1 MALPARRSSPRG
13 SPGSTPPRPAQAQ
26 PAIPRGILR
35 VRRASSRP
43 LALHTTD
50 RLVRDRSAPLPKGTG
65 LSATPLSQDASVAR
79 VGTGRAL
86 ARLIEYARPALPAIV
101 GGMVAA
107 LIAQLIALAIPQVLQ
122 SIVDGPLTDGDAS
135 AIWPLAGLVF
145 GLGVLEA
152 AMVALRRW
160 FVLTPGTRV
169 EARMRNA
176 LYAKLQDLPVSFH
189 DRWPSGQLLSRA
201 VSDLGL
207 IRRWLSFGLVLL
219 VVNLIVIIV
228 GLGILVSMNWMLGVV
243 FLVCSIPLWI
253 VGFRFEG
260 RYSEVSRRS
269 QDQAG
274 DLATAVEES
283 VHGIRVLKAFGRG
296 KHALST
302 FRVRA
307 ESLRSTEIEKAR
319 LEANIWAWILLV
331 PAVALAVCLVLGVWL
346 ASQDVLT
353 VGQLVAFFATAT
365 VLAWPIESIG
375 FLLAFSVDA
384 RTATDR
390 FFDIL
395 DSENTITDPEQPASV
410 EKPRGELAFT
420 GVRFR
425 YQDSP
430 DRFGD
435 LLDGVDLALEPGE
448 TMAIV
453 GLTGSG
459 KTTLTALTTRLYD
472 VTAGSITLDG
482 VDIRAFSREELRT
495 HIAMAFEDATLF
507 SASVR
512 DNVLLGRP
520 ELARDEPAVRAEA
533 ERVLDEALRIAQAG
547 FAYDLP
553 DGVDTKVGEE
563 GMSLSGGQR
572 QRLALA
578 RAVAAAPAVLV
589 LDDPL
594 SALDVATEAKVEA
607 ELRRVL
613 ATTTALIVAHRPSTV
628 MLADRVA
635 LLEEGRITAVGTHSE
650 LLRESEHYAFVISSL
665 EDEVRR
671 EAAEAS
677 GRIDREAAELAA
689 AKAASAEIA
698 AAVEIDATGA
708 ATAAKTGIEPIER
721 EEAAR

>member
-1 MALPARRSSPRG
+1 
-13 SPGSTPPRPAQAQ
+13 
-26 PAIPRGILR
+26 
-35 VRRASSRP
+35 V
-43 LALHTTD
+43 
-50 RLVRDRSAPLPKGTG
+50 
-65 LSATPLSQDASVAR
+65 SATPLHQDPSPAR
-79 VGTGRAL
+79 PGTVRAL
-86 ARLIEYARPALPAIV
+86 LRLREYAGPAIPFIIA
-101 GGMVAA
+101 GMAA
-107 LIAQLIALAIPQVLQ
+107 SLTAQLIALTIPQVLQ
-122 SIVDGPLTDGDAS
+122 SIVDGPLADGDAS
-135 AIWPLAGLVF
+135 AILPLAGLVL

-152 AMVALRRW
+152 VMIALRRW
-160 FVLTPGTRV
+160 FVLKPGTHV

-201 VSDLGL
+201 VSDLNI

-219 VVNLIVIIV
+219 VVNLIVIVV
-228 GLGILVSMNWMLGVV
+228 GLAILVSMNWILGAV
-243 FLVCSIPLWI
+243 FLICSIPLWI
-253 VGFRFEG
+253 VGYRFEG

-302 FRVRA
+302 FRAQA

-319 LEANIWAWILLV
+319 LDAGIWAWILVV
-331 PAVALAVCLVLGVWL
+331 PTVALAVCLVLGVWL
-346 ASQDVLT
+346 ASQGVLS
-353 VGQLVAFFATAT
+353 VGELVAFFATAT

-395 DSENTITDPEQPASV
+395 DSENQITDPEAPVSI
-410 EKPRGELAFT
+410 ERPRGELAFT
-420 GVRFR
+420 DVRFR

-435 LLDGVDLALEPGE
+435 LLDGVDLVLEPGE
-448 TMAIV
+448 TMALV

-472 VTAGSITLDG
+472 VTGGSITLDG
-482 VDIRAFSREELRT
+482 VDIRALSRKELRT

-520 ELARDEPAVRAEA
+520 ELVGDDPEVRAEA
-533 ERVLDEALRIAQAG
+533 QRVLEEALRIAQAG
-547 FAYDLP
+547 FVYELP
-553 DGVDTKVGEE
+553 EGLDTKVGEE

-578 RAVAAAPAVLV
+578 RAVAASPAVLV

-594 SALDVATEAKVEA
+594 SALDVATEARVEA
-607 ELRRVL
+607 ELREVL
-613 ATTTALIVAHRPSTV
+613 ASTTALIVAHRPSTV

-635 LLEEGRITAVGTHSE
+635 LLEDGRVTAVGTHSE
-650 LLRESEHYAFVISSL
+650 LLRENAHYAFVISSL
-665 EDEVRR
+665 EDEERR
-671 EAAEAS
+671 EAAQAS
-677 GRIDREAAELAA
+677 GVEPIARE
-689 AKAASAEIA
+689 
-698 AAVEIDATGA
+698 
-708 ATAAKTGIEPIER
+708 IEPIAR
-721 EEAAR
+721 EEATR